1 MKRMSSRLRKAALVL
16 PVLIVAS
23 AATAGC
29 DIAMSHYAQ
38 KETAEWRKIYDL
50 KPGGSL
56 EINNINGKIDVEP
69 STGNAVEIV
78 AEKSA
83 RAGSSDAAKEALG
96 RIEIQETASAD
107 KVHIET
113 KIQRGAG
120 GMFGGGNLE
129 VHYTVKVPP
138 SLDVRFSTV
147 NGGIE
152 LSGLKGRINA
162 ETTNGGIK
170 AHDVAGSLDAS
181 TTNGGIE
188 VDLSQVA
195 ESGVK
200 LGCTNGGIELR
211 LPQDARA
218 TISARITNGGIN
230 TDGVKI
236 ETVGESTRR
245 RLDGRMNGGGPKI
258 DIEGTNGGI
267 RIASR

>member
-1 MKRMSSRLRKAALVL
+1 MKTMSRRARKGVLLL

-23 AATAGC
+23 AAATGC
-29 DIAMSHYAQ
+29 DIALSDYQQ
-38 KETAEWRKIYDL
+38 KETATWRKTYDL
-50 KPGGSL
+50 QPGGRL
-56 EINNINGKIDVEP
+56 EISNINGKIDVEP

-83 RAGSSDAAKEALG
+83 RAASAEAAKEAVG
-96 RIEIQETASAD
+96 RIEIQENVSPAS
-107 KVHIET
+107 
-113 KIQRGAG
+113 
-120 GMFGGGNLE
+120 LE
-129 VHYTVKVPP
+129 
-138 SLDVRFSTV
+138 VRFSTV

-152 LSGLKGRINA
+152 LTGLKGRINA

-170 AHDVAGSLDAS
+170 AHDVSGAIDAS

-188 VDLSQVA
+188 VELNQVA

-200 LGCTNGGIELR
+200 LGCTNGGIKLR
-211 LPQDARA
+211 LPEDARA
-218 TISARITNGGIN
+218 TISAHIVNGGIE
-230 TDGVKI
+230 TEGVKI

-245 RLDGRMNGGGPKI
+245 RLEGRMNGGGPKI